1 MASGDTSTSYFF
13 PKRLQGTALGLQ
25 AGIGNFGVSLV
36 QLLTPWLIG
45 FSFWGLIGG
54 SQTISGIGTVDV
66 GSGKELTVHGT
77 LAPGNS
83 IGTLIIN
90 GDMVLAGNS
99 DFEIDPNGVL
109 ADLADV
115 SGNLTYGGTLNVS
128 NIGGAFSWGDTF
140 NLFDW
145 DGILEG
151 EFTAVNL
158 PTLDN
163 GWVWQDNLL
172 VDGTITVVPEPA
184 TTLGLTLLLSGALLR
199 RRRHP

>member
-1 MASGDTSTSYFF
+1 MA
-13 PKRLQGTALGLQ
+13 P
-25 AGIGNFGVSLV
+25 
-36 QLLTPWLIG
+36 
-45 FSFWGLIGG
+45 
-54 SQTISGIGTVDV
+54 
-66 GSGKELTVHGT
+66 